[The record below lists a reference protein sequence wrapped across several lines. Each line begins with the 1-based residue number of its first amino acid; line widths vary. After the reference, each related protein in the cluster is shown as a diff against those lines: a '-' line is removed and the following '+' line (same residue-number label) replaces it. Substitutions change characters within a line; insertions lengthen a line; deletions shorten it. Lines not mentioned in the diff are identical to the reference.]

1 MWTTRTQSPSDT
13 WTGVV
18 EPLPT
23 GHWPSPGGGGT
34 PVQSGL
40 LLPGPDLSSL
50 WRQQWRAVVYICV
63 RGRHLLCCSGPGR
76 VPIVCREQFWVN
88 LCCQSIWNSKCH
100 QMQCTQ
106 SMQVSSY
113 RSPTCSTFYNQTRT
127 FCFDLVC
134 SELSLVLHIRFMI
147 FNEDNDFMM
156 KLGKMCL
163 YIWLYVIWFWLDAC
177 FVAGEEGEAH
187 HRQKRGPVLSEI
199 WWPWVCKPYR
209 FWKHYNYYYLIII
222 TLICYFNF

>member
-1 MWTTRTQSPSDT
+1 
-13 WTGVV
+13 
-18 EPLPT
+18 
-23 GHWPSPGGGGT
+23 
-34 PVQSGL
+34 
-40 LLPGPDLSSL
+40 
-50 WRQQWRAVVYICV
+50 
-63 RGRHLLCCSGPGR
+63 
-76 VPIVCREQFWVN
+76 
-88 LCCQSIWNSKCH
+88 
-100 QMQCTQ
+100 MQCTQ

-113 RSPTCSTFYNQTRT
+113 RSPTCSTFYNQTST

-163 YIWLYVIWFWLDAC
+163 YIWLYIIWLWWDAC

-222 TLICYFNF
+222 TLICFFNFSIFYIAISSVVQYKIVDKTDVSVK